1 MGLLDRVNAGAERA
15 AMEAWKAFD
24 KGKAKAAELQLEMR
38 MDAAAKKLGYL
49 VLDEHRGR
57 VTDGQARQRML
68 DDLARLEDEMAK
80 LRAET
85 AARVAARGSSTAGR
99 PAEGQSTG
107 SHPAT
112 GEESAAGQARNTG
125 AEPSVVE
132 DRGAWSRQAPD
143 VDTEG

>member
-1 MGLLDRVNAGAERA
+1 
-15 AMEAWKAFD
+15 MEAWKAFD

-85 AARVAARGSSTAGR
+85 AARVAARGGSTAGQPAEDQSAGSR
-99 PAEGQSTG
+99 PAN
-107 SHPAT
+107 
-112 GEESAAGQARNTG
+112 GEESAAGQAPSAG